1 MSDGVKD
8 FDPRRVVV
16 IDTSPLFNALA
27 LMYVRNSPIQRNSL
41 KRTLPDYL
49 RNDPAKETDFLQL
62 FSSIR
67 TLVTT
72 SHVVGE
78 IQGVLK
84 TSGLHPKAKEL
95 WDFSMTQLNM
105 KGLIEH
111 TITLLGMHQ
120 SKEMKELVCAI
131 GPTDAGLIA
140 LAREKR
146 AILLT
151 DDERTLAHYAF
162 QMPGIEC
169 KLVKF
174 IL

>member
-1 MSDGVKD
+1 MSNGVKD
-8 FDPRRVVV
+8 FDPRRVIV

-49 RNDPAKETDFLQL
+49 RNDPAKEIDFLQL
-62 FSSIR
+62 FRSIQ
-67 TLVTT
+67 TLITT

-78 IQGVLK
+78 IQGILK
-84 TSGLHPKAKEL
+84 TSGLPPKEF
-95 WDFSMTQLNM
+95 WEFSMMQLNG
-105 KGLIEH
+105 KGLIENL
-111 TITLLGMHQ
+111 ITLLDMYE

-162 QMPGIEC
+162 GMPDIEC